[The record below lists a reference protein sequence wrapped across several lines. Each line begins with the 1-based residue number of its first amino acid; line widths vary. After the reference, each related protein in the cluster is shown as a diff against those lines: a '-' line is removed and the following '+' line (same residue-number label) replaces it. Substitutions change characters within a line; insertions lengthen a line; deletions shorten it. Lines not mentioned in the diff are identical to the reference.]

1 MESQQ
6 RTLGSHSGKFLS
18 ETNNIFFEQTYTFLI
33 LVSVHYLF
41 FGCDVFVQ
49 QFSQKQTQSWRL
61 KVNGQNIMQFAAMVI
76 FYF

>member
-6 RTLGSHSGKFLS
+6 RTLGSHSGKFPS
-18 ETNNIFFEQTYTFLI
+18 ETNNIFFEEAHSFLI
-33 LVSVHYLF
+33 FISVY

-49 QFSQKQTQSWRL
+49 QFSKKQTQSWRL